1 MTDTPFEPKLPPSLR
16 LLKILVIVLMIT
28 MIGAVITI
36 TGLLVTRMLKATT
49 PVLPAQLQLPAGTTA
64 LAFTTGP
71 GWFAVT
77 TTDNRILI
85 FAPDGTLTQEIRVAL
100 P

>member
-1 MTDTPFEPKLPPSLR
+1 MKT
-16 LLKILVIVLMIT
+16 LVIVLMIT

-36 TGLLVTRMLKATT
+36 TGLLVTRMPKSAT
-49 PVLPAQLQLPAGTTA
+49 PVLPAQLQLPQGATA

-85 FAPDGTLTQEIRVAL
+85 YTPQGELAQQITVTL